1 MSNQV
6 PTIKTR
12 KIAIISAEIGW
23 GSGFKA
29 AEMGCQLLFEAGI
42 ADQLQATVTRIK
54 SIPSMLDGEIT
65 SEETETAIMDH
76 ARRVSDAVLDAIQNG
91 MFPVI
96 IGGDHTSALG
106 FHTGLAR
113 AHGKTGIIW
122 VDTHPDLNTPETSP
136 SGNIHGMV
144 LAGLLGK
151 GSKKMVAT
159 TAACQT
165 KEEHVAMVGI
175 RSIDEGEQKWLDKG
189 TINYMT
195 MDAVKERGLS
205 ACLANAVNT
214 ANQAEAGFGLTID
227 IDAID
232 PSQAPFVA
240 TPVDGGLDADE
251 LANALSS
258 LPNKDRL
265 LGMEVVEFTPRS
277 DDPKKDAESAMHLI
291 LKLINAV
298 TGVVV

>member
-42 ADQLQATVTRIK
+42 ADRLQATVTRIK

-136 SGNIHGMV
+136 SGNIHGMP
-144 LAGLLGK
+144 LAGLLGR
-151 GSKKMVAT
+151 GSEKMLET
-159 TAACQT
+159 TAPCRIS
-165 KEEHVAMVGI
+165 EEHVAMVGT
-175 RSIDEGEQKWLDKG
+175 RSIDEDEQKWLDEG
-189 TINYMT
+189 TIQCMT
-195 MDAVKERGLS
+195 MDVVKERGLS
-205 ACLANAVNT
+205 ACLASAVNT
-214 ANQAEAGFGLTID
+214 ANQAEAGYGLSID

-240 TPVDGGLDADE
+240 TPVDGGLDVDE
-251 LANALSS
+251 LAQVLKD
-258 LPNKDRL
+258 LPRKDRL
-265 LGMEVVEFTPRS
+265 LGMEVTEFTPR
-277 DDPKKDAESAMHLI
+277 DDEPNDAKTACDLI
-291 LKLINAV
+291 VLLVRSI

>member
-1 MSNQV
+1 MSPLPQ
-6 PTIKTR
+6 
-12 KIAIISAEIGW
+12 KIMLITAEIGW
-23 GSGFKA
+23 GSGLQA
-29 AEMGCQLLFEAGI
+29 AERGPELLLEAGL
-42 ADQLQATVTRIK
+42 ADALQANVTRINA
-54 SIPSMLDGEIT
+54 IPSMLDGALEGAAL
-65 SEETETAIMDH
+65 ETAIMDH

-136 SGNIHGMV
+136 SGNIHGMP
-144 LAGLLGK
+144 LAGLLGR
-151 GSKKMVAT
+151 GSEKMLET
-159 TAACQT
+159 TAPCRIS
-165 KEEHVAMVGI
+165 EEHVAMVGT
-175 RSIDEGEQKWLDKG
+175 RSIDEGEQKWLDEG
-189 TINYMT
+189 TIHCMT
-195 MDAVKERGLS
+195 MDVVKEQGLP
-205 ACLANAVNT
+205 ACLASAVNT
-214 ANQAEAGFGLTID
+214 ANQAEAGYGLSID

-251 LANALSS
+251 LANVLST

-265 LGMEVVEFTPRS
+265 LGLEVTEFTPR
-277 DDPKKDAESAMHLI
+277 DDEPEDADVAANLI
-291 LKLINAV
+291 TSLVTAV